1 MLKEKLKQ
9 TSSMINWGTVI
20 TEVGF
25 EYNQKKMKQ
34 TSSMINWGTVITEDG
49 FDYNR

>member
-20 TEVGF
+20 TEDGF
-25 EYNQKKMKQ
+25 DYNKKMKQ
-34 TSSMINWGTVITEDG
+34 TSRMINWGTVITEDG